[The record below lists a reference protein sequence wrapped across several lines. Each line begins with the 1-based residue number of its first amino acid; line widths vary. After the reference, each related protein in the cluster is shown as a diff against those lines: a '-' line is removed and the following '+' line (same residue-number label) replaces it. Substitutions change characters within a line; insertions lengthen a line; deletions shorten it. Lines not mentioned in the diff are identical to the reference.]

1 MRITN
6 EVIVSRSVDRLQNR
20 LRAYEK
26 AQSQLASGYRIQ
38 KPSDDPAGTRRALS
52 LTAAMRAREQE
63 LASIDDARGWLDSA
77 DTQLQTVLSRTSR
90 ARDLTVEGATVK
102 DEAAARALANEIRS
116 IRDEIIAVSNDR
128 RMDRPLF
135 GGFTNGQAVELA
147 DPDDPAGGWR
157 TNGADGTGWHEITR
171 RVSDT
176 ELPRINVTAGEF
188 LGFGPDGQ
196 PLEDA
201 DGNAVDL
208 LSILTRAAE
217 AIEAGDSAEASALIG
232 DITTA
237 STRVANVLAEV
248 GTTTNRVEAAQARAR
263 DLQLTLRTELSNVRD
278 VDMAEGIM
286 ELQVQQVAFEAT
298 LQALAKAL
306 PPSLAGFLR

>member
-6 EVIVSRSVDRLQNR
+6 EVMVSRSVDRLQSR

-26 AQSQLASGYRIQ
+26 AQSQLASGFRIQ

-52 LTAAMRAREQE
+52 LGAAMRAREQE
-63 LASIDDARGWLDSA
+63 LANIDEARGWLEST
-77 DTQLQTVLSRTSR
+77 DTQLQTVMSRISR

-102 DEAAARALANEIRS
+102 DDTSARALATEIRS
-116 IRDEIIAVSNDR
+116 IRDEIIAISNDR

-135 GGFTNGQAVELA
+135 GGFTNGLA
-147 DPDDPAGGWR
+147 IEGNAEDGW
-157 TNGADGTGWHEITR
+157 TANGSDGNSWHEVTR
-171 RVSDT
+171 RVSET
-176 ELPRINVTAGEF
+176 ELPRVNVTAGEF
-188 LGFGPDGQ
+188 LGFAPDGT

-201 DGNAVDL
+201 EGNAIDL
-208 LSILTRAAE
+208 LSILTRAAD
-217 AIEAGDSAEASALIG
+217 AVEAGESAEASSLIG

-237 STRVANVLAEV
+237 STRVANVLADV
-248 GTTTNRVEAAQARAR
+248 GATANRVEAAHGRAR
-263 DLQLTLRTELSNVRD
+263 DMQLTLRTELSNVRD

-286 ELQVQQVAFEAT
+286 ELQVQQVAYEAT

>member
-6 EVIVSRSVDRLQNR
+6 EVMVTRSVDRLQSR

-26 AQSQLASGYRIQ
+26 AQSQLASGHRIQ
-38 KPSDDPAGTRRALS
+38 KPSDDPAGTRRSLT

-63 LASIDDARGWLDSA
+63 LANIDDARGWLDSA
-77 DTQLQTVLSRTSR
+77 DTQLQTVLARTAR
-90 ARDLTVEGATVK
+90 ARDLTVEGASVR
-102 DEAAARALANEIRS
+102 DGASAQALANEIRS
-116 IRDEIIAVSNDR
+116 IRDEIVAVANER
-128 RMDRPLF
+128 RLGRPIF
-135 GGFTNGQAVELA
+135 GGFTNGRAVELA
-147 DPDDPAGGWR
+147 DPADPAGGWR
-157 TNGADGTGWHEITR
+157 THGADGTGWHEITR
-171 RVSDT
+171 RISDT

-196 PLEDA
+196 PLEDN

-208 LSILTRAAE
+208 LSVLTRAAD
-217 AIEAGDSAEASALIG
+217 AVEAGETAEASALLG
-232 DITTA
+232 DLSTA
-237 STRVANVLAEV
+237 SSRVANVLAEV
-248 GTTTNRVEAAQARAR
+248 GVTTNRVEAARSRAT
-263 DLQLTLRTELSNVRD
+263 DQQLTLRTELSNVRD
-278 VDMAEGIM
+278 LDMAEGIM

>member
-6 EVIVSRSVDRLQNR
+6 EVMVSRSVDRLQSR

-26 AQSQLASGYRIQ
+26 AQSQLASGFRIQ

-52 LTAAMRAREQE
+52 LGAAMRAREQE
-63 LASIDDARGWLDSA
+63 LANIDEARGWLEST
-77 DTQLQTVLSRTSR
+77 DTQLQTVMSRISR

-102 DEAAARALANEIRS
+102 DDTSARALATEIRS
-116 IRDEIIAVSNDR
+116 IRDEIIAISNDR

-135 GGFTNGQAVELA
+135 GGFTNGLAIELA
-147 DPDDPAGGWR
+147 DPDNPAAGWR
-157 TNGADGTGWHEITR
+157 ANGSDGNSWHEVTR
-171 RVSDT
+171 RVSET
-176 ELPRINVTAGEF
+176 ELPRVNVTAGEF
-188 LGFGPDGQ
+188 LGFAPDGT

-201 DGNAVDL
+201 EGNAIDL
-208 LSILTRAAE
+208 LSILTRAAD
-217 AIEAGDSAEASALIG
+217 AVEAGESAEASSLIG

-237 STRVANVLAEV
+237 STRVANVLADV
-248 GTTTNRVEAAQARAR
+248 GATANRVEAAHGRAR
-263 DLQLTLRTELSNVRD
+263 DMQLTLRTELSNVRD

-286 ELQVQQVAFEAT
+286 ELQVQQVAYEAT